1 MLPQGKNSIAASDRL
16 AREGRRVQFPNTWE
30 LCVALMHITA
40 SVSSS
45 PERCSVISGVEG
57 GWLVENRVWTPAVWG
72 QPCVRG
78 MCSCLQETTSEG
90 DEPP

>member
-1 MLPQGKNSIAASDRL
+1 MLPRGKNSIAASNRL
-16 AREGRRVQFPNTWE
+16 AREGRRVQFQNTWE
-30 LCVALMHITA
+30 LCVALMHIAA

-45 PERCSVISGVEG
+45 PEQCGVISGVEG
-57 GWLVENRVWTPAVWG
+57 GRLVENRVWTRAVWG